1 MEENNFW
8 SKNKDKFQDF
18 SKKINDKADEVNI
31 VEDLK
36 ISLMKTIEQSS
47 KSLNNVIKN
56 LESSIKDNEIK
67 KESKE
72 LIEGLNIQ
80 LKNIILES
88 QEKLGKI
95 FDVINH
101 EEE

>member
-72 LIEGLNIQ
+72 LIEGLNNQ
-80 LKNIILES
+80 LKNLILES

>member
-8 SKNKDKFQDF
+8 TKKKDKFQDF
-18 SKKINDKADEVNI
+18 SKNFNDKADEKNI

-36 ISLMKTIEQSS
+36 ISLIKTINQSS

-72 LIEGLNIQ
+72 LIESLNIQ

-95 FDVINH
+95 FDDISH

>member
-1 MEENNFW
+1 MEDNNFW
-8 SKNKDKFQDF
+8 SKNKDNFQDF

-36 ISLMKTIEQSS
+36 VSLMKTIEQSS